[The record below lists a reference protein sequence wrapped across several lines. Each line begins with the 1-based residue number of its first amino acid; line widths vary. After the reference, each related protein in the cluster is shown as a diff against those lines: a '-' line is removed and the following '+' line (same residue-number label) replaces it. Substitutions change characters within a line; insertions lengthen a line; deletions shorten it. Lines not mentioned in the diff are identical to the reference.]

1 MNEQAFEGYDYLKVT
16 VESTLCS
23 QYMDGYASFGWRP
36 DENCPQE
43 RSGGKVTLHMKRS
56 RSVLNKAE
64 LTRLQR
70 HYDACMDEIVALEA
84 SKSSVPTMAA
94 LICSLAGCAFMAG
107 SVFAVTAERPV
118 IWLTA
123 LLGAPG
129 LLLVCGL
136 SAFQGGEV
144 APGCKSSAAD
154 RSEIRRSLWSVRQGT
169 AAFVSE

>member
-1 MNEQAFEGYDYLKVT
+1 MNEKCFESWDYLKVT
-16 VESTLCS
+16 VEADLCS
-23 QYMDGYASFGWRP
+23 QYMDGYASFGWQS

-56 RSVLNKAE
+56 RSILNKAE

-70 HYDACMDEIVALEA
+70 HYDACMEEIVALEA
-84 SKSSVPTMAA
+84 SKSSVPTMAV

-129 LLLVCGL
+129 LLLWCAAYPLFKAVKRRRGAKVLPLIEAKYDEAYEVCAKAQQL
-136 SAFQGGEV
+136 
-144 APGCKSSAAD
+144 
-154 RSEIRRSLWSVRQGT
+154 L
-169 AAFVSE
+169 